1 MIVLAVLGGFTWYQI
16 KLNNAKDEKETT
28 VSRIVKSTTATS
40 NTISDTTAKTTL
52 NTTAKVELQTLK
64 TGTFGSLDPVHYAK
78 GTARITQDSIT
89 KYLEL
94 GDDFATNPDGPDLYV
109 WLVKKQTLGGAI
121 GGVDT
126 DPSAYISIGALE
138 AKSGKQT
145 YQLDGLDITD
155 KDYAVVIWCKAFGVQ
170 FSNAVLK

>member
-1 MIVLAVLGGFTWYQI
+1 MKNKIIICLVLVAIIGLSGLVWYQS
-16 KLNNAKDEKETT
+16 KLNSAKLERENT
-28 VSRIVKSTTATS
+28 VSRVI
-40 NTISDTTAKTTL
+40 KTTNL
-52 NTTAKVELQTLK
+52 EQQTLK
-64 TGTFGSLDPVHYAK
+64 SGTFIGLDPAHYAK
-78 GTARITQDSIT
+78 GSARITQDST
-89 KYLEL
+89 GKYLEL

-126 DPSAYISIGALE
+126 DPASYLSIGPLD
-138 AKSGKQT
+138 AKSGKQI
-145 YQLDGLDITD
+145 YNLNNLDIEG